1 MYLSARV
8 DKSVFSNALLFFIYF
23 LVLVWVNNSYVYILH
38 EYMGAAVKP
47 VSVGL
52 IVYLAV
58 LAPVC
63 AFLCG
68 TTVERPGDLV
78 VTLLFL
84 VVVPHALVLEAA
96 NQFAPDAVPW
106 GGVSLGVL
114 VGMLIIASANKFRFY
129 ESQNRQTDSL
139 SRHCLTMLALLNI
152 LVLLF
157 IFLKSASYF
166 SFNFSEQY
174 LRRALARDV
183 FQAGSGA
190 SYLASMG
197 TQAFFPVLF
206 AWGVYRKSRTYV
218 LLGVANA
225 LVLWG
230 AFGQKYPFMVLAL
243 IYLLMLYFRRYG
255 GVKLSWL
262 LGGAITFLLLG
273 ALEYEVFGYSY
284 LNDYFVRRAFVVPS
298 TLLGAVDNFVSLFGF
313 NSYSDTLLSSI
324 MGVVKSEPL
333 TFRIGQEIFSNPKL
347 NANVNF
353 FAVAYLQS
361 GYSAVVVEAIFV
373 GSVVMLLNYLYMR
386 FGAFIT
392 IPVGLL
398 FATKI
403 LEQSLLTVLMGSGVF
418 LMLAFLVL
426 VSVPFTFG
434 KKPYER

>member
-1 MYLSARV
+1 MYLSARL
-8 DKSVFSNALLFFIYF
+8 DKSVILNALLFFIYF
-23 LVLVWVNNSYVYILH
+23 LVLVWINNSYVYLLH

-52 IVYLAV
+52 IIYLAV

-63 AFLCG
+63 ALLCG
-68 TTVERPGDLV
+68 TMVERPGDLV

-129 ESQNRQTDSL
+129 ESQNRQSDSL
-139 SRHCLTMLALLNI
+139 SRHCLAMLALINA

-174 LRRALARDV
+174 MRRALARDV

-190 SYLASMG
+190 GYLASMG

-243 IYLLMLYFRRYG
+243 IYLLMQYFRRYG

-273 ALEYEVFGYSY
+273 AMENEIFGYSY
-284 LNDYFVRRAFVVPS
+284 LNDYFVRRAFIVPS

-313 NSYSDTLLSSI
+313 NSYSDTLLSSV
-324 MGVVKSEPL
+324 MGVAKSEPL
-333 TFRIGQEIFSNPKL
+333 TFRIGQEIFSNSQL

-353 FAVAYLQS
+353 FAIAYLQS

-373 GSVVMLLNYLYMR
+373 GLVVMLLNYLYVR
-386 FGAFIT
+386 YGSFVS
-392 IPVGLL
+392 IPVALL

-426 VSVPFTFG
+426 VSLPFTFG
-434 KKPYER
+434 EKAHER

>member
-1 MYLSARV
+1 MYLSARL
-8 DKSVFSNALLFFIYF
+8 DKSVFLNALLFFIYF
-23 LVLVWVNNSYVYILH
+23 LVLVWVNNSYVYMLH

-52 IVYLAV
+52 IIYLAV
-58 LAPVC
+58 LAPIC

-68 TTVERPGDLV
+68 TRVDRPGDLV

-96 NQFAPDAVPW
+96 NQFAPDAMPW

-114 VGMLIIASANKFRFY
+114 LGMLVIASANKFRFY
-129 ESQNRQTDSL
+129 ESQNRQSDSL
-139 SRHCLTMLALLNI
+139 SRHCLAMLAMLNV

-174 LRRALARDV
+174 VRRALARDV

-190 SYLASMG
+190 GYLASMG

-230 AFGQKYPFMVLAL
+230 AFGQKYPFMVLVL
-243 IYLLMLYFRRYG
+243 IYLLMQYFRRYG

-262 LGGAITFLLLG
+262 LAGAITFLLLG
-273 ALEYEVFGYSY
+273 AMEHEVFGYSY
-284 LNDYFVRRAFVVPS
+284 LNDYFVRRAFIVPS
-298 TLLGAVDNFVSLFGF
+298 TLLGAVDNFVSLFAF
-313 NSYSDTLLSSI
+313 NSYSDTLLSSV

-353 FAVAYLQS
+353 FAIAYLQS
-361 GYSAVVVEAIFV
+361 GYSAVVVESIFV

-386 FGAFIT
+386 HGAFIT

-403 LEQSLLTVLMGSGVF
+403 IEQSLLTVLMGSGVF
-418 LMLAFLVL
+418 LMLIFLVL

-434 KKPYER
+434 KKVYER

>member
-1 MYLSARV
+1 MYLSARI
-8 DKSVFSNALLFFIYF
+8 DKSVFLNALLFFIYF
-23 LVLVWVNNSYVYILH
+23 LVLVWVNNGYVYVLH

-47 VSVGL
+47 INLGL
-52 IVYLAV
+52 ILYLSV

-63 AFLCG
+63 ALLCG
-68 TTVERPGDLV
+68 TRVERPGDLV

-84 VVVPHALVLEAA
+84 IVVPNALVLEGA
-96 NQFAPDAVPW
+96 NQFASDAVPW

-114 VGMLIIASANKFRFY
+114 VGMLIIASANKFRFH
-129 ESQNRQTDSL
+129 ESQIRQSESL
-139 SRHCLTMLALLNI
+139 SRKCLAMLAFFNV

-174 LRRALARDV
+174 VRRELARGV

-190 SYLASMG
+190 GYLASIG

-206 AWGVYRKSRTYV
+206 AWGVYRKSHKYV
-218 LLGVANA
+218 LLGIANA

-230 AFGQKYPFMVLAL
+230 AFGQKYPFMVLVL
-243 IYLLMLYFRRYG
+243 IYLLMVYFRRYG

-262 LGGAITFLLLG
+262 LVGGITFLMLG
-273 ALEYEVFGYSY
+273 AIEYEIFGYSY

-324 MGVVKSEPL
+324 VGVAKSEPL
-333 TFRIGQEIFSNPKL
+333 TFRIGQEIFNNPKL

-353 FAVAYLQS
+353 FAIAYLQS
-361 GYSAVVVEAIFV
+361 GYAAVVVESLFV

-403 LEQSLLTVLMGSGVF
+403 LEQSLLIVLMSSGVF

-426 VSVPFTFG
+426 VSVPITIG
-434 KKPYER
+434 KKAYEY

>member
-1 MYLSARV
+1 MYLSARL
-8 DKSVFSNALLFFIYF
+8 DKSVFLNALLFFIYF
-23 LVLVWVNNSYVYILH
+23 LVLVWVNNSYVYMLH

-52 IVYLAV
+52 IIYLAV
-58 LAPVC
+58 LAPIC

-68 TTVERPGDLV
+68 TRVDRPGDLV

-96 NQFAPDAVPW
+96 NQFAPDAMPW

-114 VGMLIIASANKFRFY
+114 LGMLVIASANKFRFY
-129 ESQNRQTDSL
+129 ESQNRQSDSL
-139 SRHCLTMLALLNI
+139 SRHCLAMLAMLNV

-174 LRRALARDV
+174 VRRALARDV

-190 SYLASMG
+190 GYLASMG

-230 AFGQKYPFMVLAL
+230 AFGQKYPFMVLVL
-243 IYLLMLYFRRYG
+243 IYLLMQYFRRYG

-262 LGGAITFLLLG
+262 LAGAITFLLLG
-273 ALEYEVFGYSY
+273 AMEHEVFGYSY
-284 LNDYFVRRAFVVPS
+284 LNDYFVRRAFIVPS
-298 TLLGAVDNFVSLFGF
+298 TLLGAVDNFVSLFAF
-313 NSYSDTLLSSI
+313 NSYSDTLLSSV

-353 FAVAYLQS
+353 FAIAYLQS
-361 GYSAVVVEAIFV
+361 GYSAVVVESIFV

-386 FGAFIT
+386 HGAFIT

-418 LMLAFLVL
+418 LMLIFLVL

-434 KKPYER
+434 KKVYER